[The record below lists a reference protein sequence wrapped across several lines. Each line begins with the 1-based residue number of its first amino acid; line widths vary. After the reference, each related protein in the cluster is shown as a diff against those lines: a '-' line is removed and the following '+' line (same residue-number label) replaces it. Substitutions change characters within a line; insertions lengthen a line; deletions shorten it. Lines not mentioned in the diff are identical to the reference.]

1 MKEHSY
7 GEGEKIYVA
16 VDCIIFGFDNGTLK
30 LLLFKRRVDPFRGAW
45 SLIGSFVRPNE
56 NSSDAAKRILLEITG
71 LSNIYMKE
79 LRAYTNVERD
89 PGARCISIGQYALIR
104 IDDHDEKLAEKHGAK
119 WFPIEELP
127 PLVLDHEVMV
137 QDALKRLR
145 AKAQFYPIGFELLPK
160 KFTMPQLERLY
171 AVIFQEDFDSR
182 NFRKKLLSLGIL
194 EKLDE
199 KDKTTSKKGAFL
211 FKFNRG
217 KYSSK
222 EKKGFSIPIFKNRE
236 IL

>member
-1 MKEHSY
+1 
-7 GEGEKIYVA
+7 
-16 VDCIIFGFDNGTLK
+16 
-30 LLLFKRRVDPFRGAW
+30 
-45 SLIGSFVRPNE
+45 
-56 NSSDAAKRILLEITG
+56 
-71 LSNIYMKE
+71 
-79 LRAYTNVERD
+79 
-89 PGARCISIGQYALIR
+89 
-104 IDDHDEKLAEKHGAK
+104 
-119 WFPIEELP
+119 
-127 PLVLDHEVMV
+127 MV